1 MQEKK
6 LSYFEKEQTRRDFLK
21 LAGKSIGGMVV
32 SLSVL
37 NLLGCEPTEQALA
50 FATPEGMLYADPT
63 RCTGCQRCETTC
75 TAFNDGKVQPF
86 ISRIH
91 VSNSYNFGP
100 EGVKYL
106 SHNEPGQF
114 GNLRMTPQVCRQCR
128 EPFCGR
134 VCPVQAI
141 TADPNFRNARVVD
154 REKCIGC
161 GACVEACPWHM
172 PRLDAETAKSSK
184 CISCGMCAVHCPTQA
199 LQIIP
204 WEDVRVAMRLNG
216 HKFV

>member
-1 MQEKK
+1 MTKEK
-6 LSYFEKEQTRRDFLK
+6 LSFFEKQQTRRDFLK
-21 LAGKSIGGMVV
+21 FAGKSVGGMVV

-37 NLLGCEPTEQALA
+37 NLLGCEPQEQALA
-50 FATPEGMLYADPT
+50 FALPEGMLYADPT
-63 RCTGCQRCETTC
+63 KCTGCQRCETIC

-100 EGVKYL
+100 DGVQY
-106 SHNEPGQF
+106 NYQNAPGQF
-114 GNLRMTPQVCRQCR
+114 GNLRMTPQTCKQCR

-141 TADPNFRNARVVD
+141 TSDSRFRNARVVD
-154 REKCIGC
+154 KEKCIGC

-172 PRLDAETAKSSK
+172 PRLDAETKKSSK
-184 CISCGMCAVHCPTQA
+184 CISCGMCAQNCPTKA

-204 WEDVRVAMRLNG
+204 WEDVRVAMEARG
-216 HKFV
+216 HRF